1 MFPGDLLATVLKKNK
16 ITELMEEPSGKWTEG
31 YDREIIFSKSFEFEA
46 NSLLFLF
53 LALGFLSNYL
63 NRFWV

>member
-1 MFPGDLLATVLKKNK
+1 
-16 ITELMEEPSGKWTEG
+16 MEEPSRKWTKG

-46 NSLLFLF
+46 NCLLFLF
-53 LALGFLSNYL
+53 LALGFLSNSL